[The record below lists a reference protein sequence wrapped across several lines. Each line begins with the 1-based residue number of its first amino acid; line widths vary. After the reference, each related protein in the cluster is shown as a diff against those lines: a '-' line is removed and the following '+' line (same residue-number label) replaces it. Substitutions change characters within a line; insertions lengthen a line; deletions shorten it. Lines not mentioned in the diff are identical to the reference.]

1 MHEATGTSHAKAIL
15 IGEHAVVYSQPAIAL
30 PIKTIRMQVTIMP
43 RTQDEQLVKSAF
55 FNGDIRQATT
65 TRFNGIATLI
75 RQLLVRFDAR
85 QQGFNLNIISDLPP
99 ERGMGSS
106 AATAI
111 AVVRC
116 LYAAFDEAL
125 DHDTLLRWANVSER
139 IIHGNPSGIDAA
151 TCSADRP
158 QWLIRGQQPR
168 NIAQPKRGVIV
179 IADSGVQGQTGA
191 AVAAVAQ
198 LLAEHPDQEQHIE
211 ALGQLTRKT
220 ALALAEDDIVAIGEN
235 MNAAQAHLQS
245 IGVSSVRLDELVAAA
260 TSAGALGAKLTGSGM
275 GGCILALAP
284 DKAAASQ
291 IDKALLQAGATQTWQ
306 YAFAG

>member
-235 MNAAQAHLQS
+235 MNAAQARLQS

-291 IDKALLQAGATQTWQ
+291 IDKALLEAGATQTWQ